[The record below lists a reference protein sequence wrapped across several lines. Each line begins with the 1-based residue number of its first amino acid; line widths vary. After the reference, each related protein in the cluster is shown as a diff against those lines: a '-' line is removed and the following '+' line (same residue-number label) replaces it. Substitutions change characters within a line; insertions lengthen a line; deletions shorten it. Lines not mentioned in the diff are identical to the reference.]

1 MLKNSLINAVFVS
14 MQARSVRARIYS
26 IRRGSIGYARD
37 AIVIVPGV
45 ETIMDAAK
53 LVGAK
58 AVWRSRTGAE
68 IIGSVL
74 KVWGKHGQLLV
85 RFRRGL
91 PGQALGDY
99 VDLIMK

>member
-1 MLKNSLINAVFVS
+1 VS
-14 MQARSVRARIYS
+14 TQVRVIKARIYS
-26 IRRGSIGYARD
+26 IRRGSIGYSRD
-37 AIVIVPGV
+37 AIVVVPGI
-45 ETIMDAAK
+45 ETAKDAAK
-53 LVGAK
+53 FIGAK
-58 AVWRSRTGAE
+58 AIWRSRSGVE

-99 VDLIMK
+99 VDLILNA